1 MPPRINPDS
10 GLVRDGT
17 AFTRER
23 LRPTRQIRNP
33 QVTDAGA
40 GQDLN
45 QIARALSEVAP
56 ALGRFSDQLAQEK
69 QQSDTLKGQQ
79 LARDLSAS
87 GKSYAQAIKEGK
99 ISPSESP
106 WFRYGA
112 QEQFGRV
119 SASRFSAA
127 LNTAI
132 LSGPLKDSTDPA
144 DFDKFLGDFRSN
156 WLKENVGEATRAFN
170 VGFADSDQDI
180 ESARKAFAQIA
191 GKNLESKVLDDAYEL
206 QRRTIGNN
214 GTDLDATAK
223 AIKAANDERY
233 ALNPN
238 SGREINR
245 TTVKAVIDAARKA
258 NDPSILQLLD
268 KIPGGPRGSK
278 LSDIAEFADQIA
290 DADAQI
296 RSERNQRYSF
306 EAKQAKQQ
314 QSKDVAQT
322 YTDLSAALTEA
333 GANAGSFDIHPFVNR
348 FLALGLGDQTE
359 KLLKLRDAYAHP
371 STAPEDENLAI
382 GMMTRADRGEL
393 TLDAASDAVTEHL
406 ISLAT
411 YNKLVSKIKRSGAS
425 GGDGQPLAVFSERP
439 LSLGIASIKNV
450 FGAEFGFDNREA
462 ASRSQLAADEFQAN
476 YVAYREG
483 EGADATPEQINA
495 FVQQQRDQLFA
506 KYAGPAIAQGGSIPD
521 LTKIQESVGEG
532 SKAAP
537 AKASA
542 PPGPQPL
549 DWKKEPV
556 TDAQTFSRI
565 VAAVEAA
572 KYGRAPLPQAVKDFF
587 QKLGIKSQADYL
599 EFVKQQNK
607 LIAAQQ

>member
-1 MPPRINPDS
+1 MPPRINPDT

-33 QVTDAGA
+33 QVSDNGA

-45 QIARALSEVAP
+45 QVARALAEVAP
-56 ALGRFSDQLAQEK
+56 ALGRFSDQLATEQ

-79 LARDLSAS
+79 TARDLAAS

-144 DFDKFLGDFRSN
+144 DFDKFLGDFRAN
-156 WLKENVGEATRAFN
+156 WLKENVGESTQAFN

-206 QRRTIGNN
+206 QRRTIENN

-278 LSDIAEFADQIA
+278 LSDISEFADQIA

-296 RSERNQRYSF
+296 RSERNQRYNF
-306 EAKQAKQQ
+306 DEKLAKKQKAQ
-314 QSKDVAQT
+314 DVAQV
-322 YTDLSAALTEA
+322 YTDLSTAFTEA
-333 GANAGSFDIHPFVNR
+333 GTGVSTFDIHPFVQR
-348 FLALGLGDQTE
+348 FLDLGQGDQTE
-359 KLLKLRDAYAHP
+359 KLLKLRDAYANP
-371 STAPEDENLAI
+371 STAPEDSDIVI
-382 GMMTRADRGEL
+382 GLTLKAARGTL
-393 TLDAASDAVTEHL
+393 TLDAASDALTEHA
-406 ISLAT
+406 ISLST
-411 YNKLVSKIKRSGAS
+411 FNKLASQIKRTAAS
-425 GGDGQPLAVFSERP
+425 EDGQPLAVFSERP
-439 LSLGIASIKNV
+439 LSIGREAIKTY
-450 FGAEFGFDNREA
+450 FGAEFGFDNA
-462 ASRSQLAADEFQAN
+462 ASNQAAGAAADEFEAQYIQYRADHPDDTALEIEAFKTQASR
-476 YVAYREG
+476 A
-483 EGADATPEQINA
+483 A
-495 FVQQQRDQLFA
+495 FF
-506 KYAGPAIAQGGSIPD
+506 KYSAPLRASGSSIPD
-521 LTKIQESVGEG
+521 LQALLD
-532 SKAAP
+532 AADKGTAP
-537 AKASA
+537 TVSNT

-556 TDAQTFSRI
+556 TDAQTFTRI
-565 VAAVEAA
+565 VAAAEAA
-572 KYGRAPLPQAVKDFF
+572 KYGRAPLPQEVKEFF

-599 EFVKQQNK
+599 EFVKRQSK
-607 LIAAQQ
+607 LITAQQ